1 MWACPVGGHSNTFC
15 PRRAAKNGNGN
26 TFCPR
31 RAAEGRGERQRQHL
45 LSAKGRG
52 ERQRQ
57 HLLSTKGHEEHLY
70 WSTWGRENTFLV
82 HIGLR
87 RTLFGPSRTP
97 FLIGEGHFLLPFLG
111 RAGSLSMLT
120 GEGTHKGRP
129 YGWITT
135 ALTGE
140 GTHKGCP
147 YGWIICAHGGRAPT
161 RGAPTVGLLVRTRGE
176 GAHMGRPYGWIICAH
191 TGCPYPIQAASVGAN
206 GVWRRRCA
214 LGWPP
219 TC

>member
-1 MWACPVGGHSNTFC
+1 MGVSCGQARQHLLSAKGREERQLQLPFVHEG
-15 PRRAAKNGNGN
+15 PRRAAENGNGN

-31 RAAEGRGERQRQHL
+31 RA
-45 LSAKGRG
+45 AKGRG

-129 YGWITT
+129 YGWI
-135 ALTGE
+135 
-140 GTHKGCP
+140 
-147 YGWIICAHGGRAPT
+147 ICAHGGRAPT